1 MANPQQRPGFSRV
14 DTDMMSG
21 IELQPTS
28 NMTSPSKAPLS
39 SGLEIPESDS
49 KTNPINGD
57 IKELSGYQ
65 DSDDYSV
72 HEGTTGDYVAREH
85 KIVETAEDIVNQ
97 VLSVEDDPTLN
108 PWTFRMF
115 FL

>member
-1 MANPQQRPGFSRV
+1 MATPQQRPGFSRV
-14 DTDMMSG
+14 DTDMASG
-21 IELQPTS
+21 IELQS
-28 NMTSPSKAPLS
+28 ASSKASGSKAPLS
-39 SGLEIPESDS
+39 SGLEIPEPDS
-49 KTNPINGD
+49 KTGATSGS
-57 IKELSGYQ
+57 IKEVPAYH
-65 DSDDYSV
+65 DSDDYSL
-72 HEGTTGDYVAREH
+72 HEGVTDYVAGEH

>member
-14 DTDMMSG
+14 DTDMASG

-28 NMTSPSKAPLS
+28 FQTDHSKAPLS
-39 SGLEIPESDS
+39 SGLEIPEPDF
-49 KTNPINGD
+49 KTGATSGS
-57 IKELSGYQ
+57 IKELPTYH
-65 DSDDYSV
+65 DSDEYSL
-72 HEGTTGDYVAREH
+72 HEGITSGYVAREH

-97 VLSVEDDPTLN
+97 VLTVEDDPTLN